1 MEKIVSVNEVKKTYG
16 KGNQKKTQA
25 LKGISFEVEKGEFV
39 GIMGASGSGKSTLLN
54 LLATL
59 DKPTDGKIR
68 INQADVT
75 KLSGN
80 KLADFRSR
88 EIGFI
93 FQDFNLLENL
103 TAAENIAV
111 PLSLQG
117 VKAKEIHRRVSE
129 VAKRLSID
137 SILNSYPAQISGG
150 QKQRVA
156 AARALITQP
165 TILLGDEPTGA
176 LDSNSARD
184 LLDTMEELN
193 QKDQVSILLVTHDPF
208 SASYCQRILF
218 IKDGVIYQEVK
229 RENQT
234 REAFYRQILSILGN
248 LEQYRGTFDAF
259 KIITYWDQRTPER
272 LRGAVF
278 RLGCR
283 FRNLLYVRRLSN
295 E

>member
-59 DKPTDGKIR
+59 DKPTDGKIQ

-80 KLADFRSR
+80 QLADFRSR

-117 VKAKEIHRRVSE
+117 AKSKVIHRRVAE

-137 SILNSYPAQISGG
+137 GILNSYPAQISGG

-193 QKDQVSILLVTHDPF
+193 QSDQVSILLVTHDPF

-248 LEQYRGTFDAF
+248 LEQ
-259 KIITYWDQRTPER
+259 
-272 LRGAVF
+272 
-278 RLGCR
+278 
-283 FRNLLYVRRLSN
+283 
-295 E
+295 

>member
-1 MEKIVSVNEVKKTYG
+1 
-16 KGNQKKTQA
+16 
-25 LKGISFEVEKGEFV
+25 
-39 GIMGASGSGKSTLLN
+39 MGASGSGKSTLLN

-59 DKPTDGKIR
+59 DKPTDGKIQ

-80 KLADFRSR
+80 QLADFRSR

-103 TAAENIAV
+103 TAENIAV

-117 VKAKEIHRRVSE
+117 AKSKVIHRRVAE

-137 SILNSYPAQISGG
+137 GILNSYPAQISGG

-193 QKDQVSILLVTHDPF
+193 QRDQVSILLVTHDPF

-248 LEQYRGTFDAF
+248 LEQ
-259 KIITYWDQRTPER
+259 
-272 LRGAVF
+272 
-278 RLGCR
+278 
-283 FRNLLYVRRLSN
+283 
-295 E
+295 

>member
-1 MEKIVSVNEVKKTYG
+1 MEKIVSVNNVKKTYG
-16 KGNQKKTQA
+16 KGNQKKTEA

-59 DKPTDGKIR
+59 DKPTAGEIA

-80 KLADFRSR
+80 QLADFRSK

-117 VKAKEIHRRVSE
+117 VKGKATHRRVAE

-137 SILNSYPAQISGG
+137 GILNSYPAQISGG

-208 SASYCQRILF
+208 SASYCRRILF
-218 IKDGVIYQEVK
+218 IKDGVIYQELN
-229 RENQT
+229 REDQT
-234 REAFYRQILSILGN
+234 QEAFYRQILSILGN
-248 LEQYRGTFDAF
+248 LEQ
-259 KIITYWDQRTPER
+259 
-272 LRGAVF
+272 
-278 RLGCR
+278 
-283 FRNLLYVRRLSN
+283 
-295 E
+295 

>member
-1 MEKIVSVNEVKKTYG
+1 MERIVSVNEVKKTYG

-59 DKPTDGKIR
+59 DKPTDGKIQ

-80 KLADFRSR
+80 QLADFRSR

-117 VKAKEIHRRVSE
+117 AKSKVIHRRVAE

-137 SILNSYPAQISGG
+137 GILNSYPAQISGG

-193 QKDQVSILLVTHDPF
+193 QRDQVSILLVTHDPF

-248 LEQYRGTFDAF
+248 LEQ
-259 KIITYWDQRTPER
+259 
-272 LRGAVF
+272 
-278 RLGCR
+278 
-283 FRNLLYVRRLSN
+283 
-295 E
+295 

>member
-59 DKPTDGKIR
+59 DKPTEGKIQ

-80 KLADFRSR
+80 QLADFRSR

-117 VKAKEIHRRVSE
+117 AKSKVIHRRVAE

-137 SILNSYPAQISGG
+137 GILNSYPAQISGG

-193 QKDQVSILLVTHDPF
+193 QWDQVSILLVTHDPF

-248 LEQYRGTFDAF
+248 LEQ
-259 KIITYWDQRTPER
+259 
-272 LRGAVF
+272 
-278 RLGCR
+278 
-283 FRNLLYVRRLSN
+283 
-295 E
+295 

>member
-59 DKPTDGKIR
+59 DKPTDGKIQ

-80 KLADFRSR
+80 QLADFRSR

-117 VKAKEIHRRVSE
+117 AKSKVIHRRVAE

-137 SILNSYPAQISGG
+137 GILNSYPAQISGG

-193 QKDQVSILLVTHDPF
+193 QRDQVSILLVTHDPF

-218 IKDGVIYQEVK
+218 INDGVIYQEVK
-229 RENQT
+229 REYQT
-234 REAFYRQILSILGN
+234 QEAFYRHILSLLGN
-248 LEQYRGTFDAF
+248 LEQ
-259 KIITYWDQRTPER
+259 
-272 LRGAVF
+272 
-278 RLGCR
+278 
-283 FRNLLYVRRLSN
+283 
-295 E
+295 

>member
-59 DKPTDGKIR
+59 DKPTDGKIQ

-80 KLADFRSR
+80 QLADFRSR

-117 VKAKEIHRRVSE
+117 AKSKVIHRRVDE

-137 SILNSYPAQISGG
+137 GILNSYPAQISGG

-193 QKDQVSILLVTHDPF
+193 QRDQVSILLVTHDPF

-248 LEQYRGTFDAF
+248 LEQ
-259 KIITYWDQRTPER
+259 
-272 LRGAVF
+272 
-278 RLGCR
+278 
-283 FRNLLYVRRLSN
+283 
-295 E
+295 

>member
-59 DKPTDGKIR
+59 DKPTDGKIQ
-68 INQADVT
+68 INQSDVT

-80 KLADFRSR
+80 QLADFRSR

-103 TAAENIAV
+103 TAAENIVV

-117 VKAKEIHRRVSE
+117 AKSKVIHRRVAE

-137 SILNSYPAQISGG
+137 GILNSYPAQISGG

-208 SASYCQRILF
+208 SASYCHRILF

-248 LEQYRGTFDAF
+248 LEQ
-259 KIITYWDQRTPER
+259 
-272 LRGAVF
+272 
-278 RLGCR
+278 
-283 FRNLLYVRRLSN
+283 
-295 E
+295 

>member
-16 KGNQKKTQA
+16 KGNQKETQA

-59 DKPTDGKIR
+59 DKPTDGKIQ

-80 KLADFRSR
+80 QLADFRSR

-117 VKAKEIHRRVSE
+117 AKSKVIHRRVAE

-137 SILNSYPAQISGG
+137 GILNSYPAQISGG

-193 QKDQVSILLVTHDPF
+193 QRDQVSILLVTHDPF

-248 LEQYRGTFDAF
+248 LEQ
-259 KIITYWDQRTPER
+259 
-272 LRGAVF
+272 
-278 RLGCR
+278 
-283 FRNLLYVRRLSN
+283 
-295 E
+295 

>member
-1 MEKIVSVNEVKKTYG
+1 MS
-16 KGNQKKTQA
+16 GNQ
-25 LKGISFEVEKGEFV
+25 
-39 GIMGASGSGKSTLLN
+39 
-54 LLATL
+54 
-59 DKPTDGKIR
+59 
-68 INQADVT
+68 
-75 KLSGN
+75 
-80 KLADFRSR
+80 LADFRSK

-117 VKAKEIHRRVSE
+117 IKGKETQKRVAE

-137 SILNSYPAQISGG
+137 GILNSYPAQISGG

-156 AARALITQP
+156 AARALVTQP

-208 SASYCQRILF
+208 SASYCRRILF
-218 IKDGVIYQEVK
+218 IKDGVIYQELN
-229 RENQT
+229 REGQT
-234 REAFYRQILSILGN
+234 QEAFYRQILSILGN
-248 LEQYRGTFDAF
+248 LEQ
-259 KIITYWDQRTPER
+259 
-272 LRGAVF
+272 
-278 RLGCR
+278 
-283 FRNLLYVRRLSN
+283 
-295 E
+295 

>member
-59 DKPTDGKIR
+59 DKPTDGKIQ

-80 KLADFRSR
+80 QLADFRSR

-117 VKAKEIHRRVSE
+117 AKSKVIHRRVAE

-137 SILNSYPAQISGG
+137 GILNSYPAQISGG

-193 QKDQVSILLVTHDPF
+193 QRDQVSILLVTHDPF
-208 SASYCQRILF
+208 TASYCQRILF

-248 LEQYRGTFDAF
+248 LEQ
-259 KIITYWDQRTPER
+259 
-272 LRGAVF
+272 
-278 RLGCR
+278 
-283 FRNLLYVRRLSN
+283 
-295 E
+295 